1 MALQTNGTDRI
12 DNTGQL
18 VNISSSDAT
27 TQSTINTA
35 IKNQNNVLVIYNS
48 AGTAL
53 KTLYCAK
60 T

>member
-35 IKNQNNVLVIYNS
+35 IKNQNNVLVIYNC

>member
-18 VNISSSDAT
+18 VNISSADT
-27 TQSTINTA
+27 TTESTINTA
-35 IKNQNNVLVIYNS
+35 IKNQNNVLVIYNA